1 MANKR
6 PEEHQRPRT
15 RLQAQ
20 MENNESNSN
29 SSTAPNNA
37 NSINVTPVNKRKL
50 FNHSHYTPPNKKRH
64 TNNSTLGDIP
74 EELDEGISFDS
85 PSAGDGN
92 CKAMERL
99 SFTGSKNTHN
109 TPMKLGSTDSRSM
122 ASKGY
127 KKAELQSTRRREAE
141 DMVDRYI
148 KRDIRRLLDLAI
160 PDDEDAKNAAG
171 TLATSISILV
181 EKLLSGGNRQLSYR
195 SRSSSNNSR
204 GSRGAATRRGGS
216 GSRNTVAGKKSVSKP
231 KNDSANIT
239 SDWITEQQN
248 AQSTKGKPA
257 KAPSRNSVAALS
269 KSFDKFRQWVNS
281 NNSTNESTL
290 YEPISQFFCFVAS
303 YLKAVHTPS
312 QSVCP
317 RRLVVL
323 FCKPN
328 RKSADGDDSSRVDLY
343 LNLLQFD
350 DYTIGTLITN
360 PPEEENEAPMLADTF
375 AILFQYTRGIYN
387 EQYDRRFAWGMAVGG
402 KKVQAVFF
410 GPDYALASDTICVD
424 DASGRAKLVKL
435 LVDWSFCEPHRL
447 GYDPAIL
454 HNKRL
459 RYYEIDVGG
468 EDGPITYYSKGAVIS
483 AERLFGRHTRCFIAS
498 TAKPRHGA
506 TAEPD
511 IFIKYTWPEA
521 TEDASVDYRDEG
533 RHLQRITKTIE
544 AEANLDGKCP
554 RYQGGGRV
562 MINRR
567 VGNEGIKAVEDTSR
581 SILSDGICQQ
591 LDDDQDFVNGL
602 RVHKVICMKGV
613 GKPLKELENVFE
625 MICVMADAME
635 CHWEIYQRCKILHR
649 DISTNNIL
657 FSGRGSKIKGMLI
670 DFDHAICEDDK
681 DAVHHFERTGTLP
694 FMSINNLEGGKL
706 EHSLLDDW
714 EFLIYILCWV
724 GIYDWKKKDE
734 PADRPCQFDDSIPD
748 IENLMGL
755 VHTLR
760 RALIEKHEDIKLKGS
775 LKWTLNSE
783 EDDPNDVFVRLL
795 LNAEVLDAE
804 LLNEEPNEEG
814 LNAKPLKPLVNAKTM
829 THLKIT
835 IPQGKNKTV
844 NGNPQLVTPMKK
856 STCDTRAVSNTG
868 KSGADHEKERKEEA
882 FALVDEYL
890 RIDNDCVLTLAEP
903 RLETTRELS
912 ANIVKF
918 ISGTIEELDSGITKT
933 AKTTEA
939 AIGAL
944 FNELLFIRLKPKR
957 SGPRTRYASRSA
969 SASIPGMPDF
979 VTKACQL
986 HNSFRSWIPVNGS
999 SMVDENE
1006 RNTYECIHSLIEF
1019 VGHCTEFFQSSC
1031 GAASGF
1037 PEDYHHIHPCSK
1049 PDTNPIGADDGARID
1064 VGLMAEPID
1073 NRTQTVSG
1081 VNNGDVSYAKMF
1093 AIAEAK
1099 VSNSSS
1105 DVRDAFAQLFR
1116 YTRNIYA
1123 CQINRRFVWG
1133 LTICGSNVRACH
1145 FSNDA
1150 VFASLPMDLL
1160 TSSGLK
1166 QYVKLLVDWSLCDSD
1181 QRGYDPDFYYDRERK
1196 GWFIRFPH
1204 DDEKQVKTYLLKR
1217 VIEASDR
1224 LFGRHT
1230 RCFEVEECL
1239 SNNTSGDSTS
1249 GPTAVLKDAWAYAE
1263 EDPKDDTRDEV
1274 EFLQL
1279 ISKNLSENTDDI
1291 IYPELLHGGR
1301 VSFKCTST
1309 GDTIEDTT
1317 ASMLGNL
1324 FEGRDISGNYPTS
1337 FRARK
1342 RLVTGPV
1349 GEPLKM
1355 SRSFDELIT
1364 VCADAMRC
1372 HNAVLQSCD
1381 ILHRDISD
1389 NNILVVRMG
1398 DRVHGLLI
1406 DFDNAITLTE
1416 QRKTRPE
1423 RTGTFPYM
1431 SINNLLNS
1439 TGPEAVPR
1447 TALDDWESLLY
1458 ILCYYATIGLKSIG
1472 RRSDAEMKRLP
1483 IHRWNTGSA
1492 SDVAR
1497 AKKLDM
1503 STEALFDDDITSHFY
1518 SKGQDD
1524 EASMRMVDFARKLY
1538 SALFYNPKCGRDCHG
1553 TTVYYKVVDGKKVRS
1568 NPFKERAKEEN
1579 VKIIVNDL
1587 IAVLDEIQSKC

>member
-1 MANKR
+1 
-6 PEEHQRPRT
+6 
-15 RLQAQ
+15 
-20 MENNESNSN
+20 
-29 SSTAPNNA
+29 
-37 NSINVTPVNKRKL
+37 
-50 FNHSHYTPPNKKRH
+50 
-64 TNNSTLGDIP
+64 
-74 EELDEGISFDS
+74 
-85 PSAGDGN
+85 
-92 CKAMERL
+92 
-99 SFTGSKNTHN
+99 
-109 TPMKLGSTDSRSM
+109 MKLGSTDSRSM

-148 KRDIRRLLDLAI
+148 KRDIRGLLDLAV

-171 TLATSISILV
+171 TLATSISVLV

-248 AQSTKGKPA
+248 AQSTKGKPV

-303 YLKAVHTPS
+303 CLKAVHTPS

-375 AILFQYTRGIYN
+375 AIVEVKSAIQGIGKAMPQLFQYTRGIYN

-435 LVDWSFCEPHRL
+435 LVDWSFCESHRL

-459 RYYEIDVGG
+459 RYYEINVGG

-498 TAKPRHGA
+498 TAKPGHDA
-506 TAEPD
+506 TVEPE
-511 IFIKYTWPEA
+511 IFIKYAWPEA
-521 TEDASVDYRDEG
+521 TEDANVDYRDEG
-533 RHLQRITKTIE
+533 RHLQKITRTIE
-544 AEANLDGKCP
+544 AEPNLDGKCP
-554 RYQGGGRV
+554 RYQSGGRV
-562 MINRR
+562 MISRR
-567 VGNEGIKAVEDTSR
+567 VGNEGIKAVDDTSR

-591 LDDDQDFVNGL
+591 LDDDQGFVNGL

-625 MICVMADAME
+625 VICVMADAME

-714 EFLIYILCWV
+714 ESLLYILCWV
-724 GIYDWKKKDE
+724 GTYDWKKKDE
-734 PADRPCQFDDSIPD
+734 P
-748 IENLMGL
+748 
-755 VHTLR
+755 
-760 RALIEKHEDIKLKGS
+760 GS

-783 EDDPNDVFVRLL
+783 EDDPNDVF
-795 LNAEVLDAE
+795 
-804 LLNEEPNEEG
+804 
-814 LNAKPLKPLVNAKTM
+814 
-829 THLKIT
+829 
-835 IPQGKNKTV
+835 
-844 NGNPQLVTPMKK
+844 
-856 STCDTRAVSNTG
+856 
-868 KSGADHEKERKEEA
+868 
-882 FALVDEYL
+882 
-890 RIDNDCVLTLAEP
+890 DNDCVLTLAEP

-1447 TALDDWESLLY
+1447 TALDDWD
-1458 ILCYYATIGLKSIG
+1458 
-1472 RRSDAEMKRLP
+1472 DAEMKRLP
-1483 IHRWNTGSA
+1483 IHRWNTG
-1492 SDVAR
+1492 
-1497 AKKLDM
+1497 
-1503 STEALFDDDITSHFY
+1503 IH
-1518 SKGQDD
+1518 
-1524 EASMRMVDFARKLY
+1524 
-1538 SALFYNPKCGRDCHG
+1538 N
-1553 TTVYYKVVDGKKVRS
+1553 
-1568 NPFKERAKEEN
+1568 
-1579 VKIIVNDL
+1579 
-1587 IAVLDEIQSKC
+1587 